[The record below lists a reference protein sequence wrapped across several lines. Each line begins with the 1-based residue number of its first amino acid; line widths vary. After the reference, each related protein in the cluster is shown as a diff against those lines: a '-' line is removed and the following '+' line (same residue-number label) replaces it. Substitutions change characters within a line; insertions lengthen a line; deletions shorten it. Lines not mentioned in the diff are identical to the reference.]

1 MAREQPEMRT
11 LFARRPVLN
20 ADALI
25 EWAKGQGL
33 SKPLASS
40 DLHVTIAYSKD
51 KFDWFAAPDDVDRIR
66 IPSLADH
73 EAQRSVEEFGD
84 KGAIV
89 LRFEAADLA
98 RRWQQ
103 FRDAGASWDHKA
115 YRPHVTITYG
125 PGDVDIATIEPYT
138 GPIELGPEEFS
149 EIDQDWKPKMAG
161 DALAFDRAS
170 TRTYDQD
177 GHLHVARTPIS
188 KANVCPYYGR
198 EIPDWEGLGLNPERL
213 YQLLRDPEEL
223 EKAAATFAGK
233 PLLNVHRP
241 VTADDHEHEA
251 VAGSIS
257 NPVWEAPYLKA
268 DLSIWD
274 GPAIKAIEAETQ
286 KELSSAYRYRADMT
300 PGTYEGV
307 RYDGV
312 MRDLSANHVA
322 LVKEGRAGPDVVVG
336 DEMPIPKIK
345 EFISMAKKPSI
356 TRGGAAA
363 LTALSLYLKPK
374 LAQDAKVDLSSV
386 LAKVT
391 SSNFAGRKPAIIA
404 GVKKQA
410 EGKLAQDASLDD
422 IGEVVE
428 ALAQILPEEAAEVI
442 EDGDDADDGP
452 ASDDDDA
459 DLRALLKAKG
469 LSDDEIARICAG
481 NAAAM
486 DGDADDDKDK
496 VTKTAMDAAIAAA
509 VKSATKSATAAAIKT
524 QQDIRDAER
533 AVRPYVGDLAMAH
546 DSADAVYRT
555 ALTSLG
561 VEIEGVH
568 PSAFPAILKLQPKPG
583 DTPSARKPIA
593 QDAAA
598 SKEFETR
605 FPHANRLKV

>member
-1 MAREQPEMRT
+1 MANEQPELRT

-25 EWAKGQGL
+25 EWATGQGIT
-33 SKPLASS
+33 KPLAAS
-40 DLHVTIAYSKD
+40 DLHVTIAYSRD
-51 KFDWFAAPDDVDRIR
+51 KLDWFAAPDDFDRIR
-66 IPSLADH
+66 IPALADH
-73 EAQRSVEEFGD
+73 ESPRSIVELGD

-89 LRFEAADLA
+89 LRFESADLA
-98 RRWQQ
+98 KRWRQ
-103 FRDAGASWDHKA
+103 FRDAGASWDHDA
-115 YRPHVTITYG
+115 YRPHVTITYDR
-125 PGDVDIATIEPYT
+125 GDVDIEKIEPYA
-138 GPIELGPEEFS
+138 GPIELGPEELS
-149 EIDQDWKPKMAG
+149 EIDKDWKPKMAG

-170 TRTYDQD
+170 ARTYDQD

-198 EIPDWEGLGLNPERL
+198 EIPDWEALGLNPDRL
-213 YQLLRDPEEL
+213 YQLLRDPGEL
-223 EKAAATFAGK
+223 AKAAATFAGK

-300 PGTYEGV
+300 PGSYEGV

-312 MRDLSANHVA
+312 MRDLIGNHVA

-336 DEMPIPKIK
+336 DEKPIPKIK

-374 LAQDAKVDLSSV
+374 LAQDAKIDLVPV

-391 SSNFAGRKPAIIA
+391 SSNFKASQPAILA
-404 GVKKQA
+404 GLQKAA
-410 EGKLAQDASLDD
+410 EGKLAQDSSIED
-422 IGEVVE
+422 
-428 ALAQILPEEAAEVI
+428 AAEVI
-442 EDGDDADDGP
+442 EALADILP
-452 ASDDDDA
+452 EEEA
-459 DLRALLKAKG
+459 DLATDE
-469 LSDDEIARICAG
+469 DDTDE
-481 NAAAM
+481 
-486 DGDADDDKDK
+486 DDDKKKEVAEDEDGEEDDDK

-509 VKSATKSATAAAIKT
+509 VKSATKTATAAAIKT

-561 VEIEGVH
+561 VDIDGVH

-583 DTPSARKPIA
+583 DAPPARKPIA
-593 QDAAA
+593 QDAAS
-598 SKEFETR
+598 SKAFEER

>member
-1 MAREQPEMRT
+1 MSKT
-11 LFARRPVLN
+11 GN
-20 ADALI
+20 A
-25 EWAKGQGL
+25 GG
-33 SKPLASS
+33 
-40 DLHVTIAYSKD
+40 T
-51 KFDWFAAPDDVDRIR
+51 
-66 IPSLADH
+66 
-73 EAQRSVEEFGD
+73 
-84 KGAIV
+84 
-89 LRFEAADLA
+89 
-98 RRWQQ
+98 
-103 FRDAGASWDHKA
+103 
-115 YRPHVTITYG
+115 
-125 PGDVDIATIEPYT
+125 
-138 GPIELGPEEFS
+138 
-149 EIDQDWKPKMAG
+149 
-161 DALAFDRAS
+161 LAFDRAS
-170 TRTYDQD
+170 ARTYDQD

-198 EIPDWEGLGLNPERL
+198 EIPDWEALGLNPDRL
-213 YQLLRDPEEL
+213 YQLLRDPGEL
-223 EKAAATFAGK
+223 AKAAASFAGK

-241 VTADDHEHEA
+241 VTADDHEHDA

-274 GPAIKAIEAETQ
+274 GPAIKAIKAETQ

-300 PGTYEGV
+300 PGSYEGV

-312 MRDLSANHVA
+312 MRDLIGNHVA

-336 DEMPIPKIK
+336 DEKPTPKIK

-391 SSNFAGRKPAIIA
+391 SSNFKASQPAILA
-404 GVKKQA
+404 GLKKAA
-410 EGKLAQDASLDD
+410 EGKLAQDSSIED
-422 IGEVVE
+422 
-428 ALAQILPEEAAEVI
+428 AAEVI
-442 EDGDDADDGP
+442 EALADILPDEE
-452 ASDDDDA
+452 A
-459 DLRALLKAKG
+459 DLATDE
-469 LSDDEIARICAG
+469 DDTDE
-481 NAAAM
+481 
-486 DGDADDDKDK
+486 DDDKKKEVAEDEDGEEDDDK

-509 VKSATKSATAAAIKT
+509 VKSATKSATVAAIKT
-524 QQDIRDAER
+524 QQDIREAER

-561 VEIEGVH
+561 VEVDGVH

-583 DTPSARKPIA
+583 DTPPARKPIA

-598 SKEFETR
+598 SKAFEER

>member
-1 MAREQPEMRT
+1 MATEQPELRT
-11 LFARRPVLN
+11 LFARRPVVN
-20 ADALI
+20 GDALI
-25 EWAKGQGL
+25 EWAKEQGL
-33 SKPLASS
+33 SKLLKAS
-40 DLHVTIAYSKD
+40 DLHVTVAYSKE
-51 KFDWFAAPDDVDRIR
+51 KFDWFAAPDDFDRIR

-73 EAQRSVEEFGD
+73 EAQRSVEELGD

-89 LRFEAADLA
+89 LRFESSDLA
-98 RRWQQ
+98 KRWQQ
-103 FRDAGASWDHKA
+103 FREAGASWDHDT
-115 YRPHVTITYG
+115 YRPHVTITYD
-125 PGDVDIATIEPYT
+125 PGDVDIAEIKPYS

-149 EIDQDWKPKMAG
+149 EIDVDWKPKMAG

-170 TRTYDQD
+170 ARTYDQD

-198 EIPDWEGLGLNPERL
+198 EIPDWEGLGLNPDRL

-223 EKAAATFAGK
+223 EKAAGTFAGK
-233 PLLNVHRP
+233 PLLNIHRP
-241 VTADDHEHEA
+241 VTADDHEHEV
-251 VAGSIS
+251 VAGSVS
-257 NPVWEAPYLKA
+257 NPVWDAPYLKA

-312 MRDLSANHVA
+312 MRDLIGNHVA

-336 DEMPIPKIK
+336 DEKPIPKIK

-374 LAQDAKVDLSSV
+374 LAQDAKIDLAPV

-391 SSNFAGRKPAIIA
+391 AANFAASKPAILTGLQKA
-404 GVKKQA
+404 A
-410 EGKLAQDASLDD
+410 EGKLAKDSSIED
-422 IGEVVE
+422 
-428 ALAQILPEEAAEVI
+428 AAEVI
-442 EDGDDADDGP
+442 EALADILPEEEADLATDEDETDEDGEKKKKVAEDEDGDDEED
-452 ASDDDDA
+452 
-459 DLRALLKAKG
+459 
-469 LSDDEIARICAG
+469 
-481 NAAAM
+481 
-486 DGDADDDKDK
+486 DK

-524 QQDIRDAER
+524 QQDIREAER

-561 VEIEGVH
+561 VDVDGVH

-583 DTPSARKPIA
+583 DTLPARKPIA

>member
-1 MAREQPEMRT
+1 MSKT
-11 LFARRPVLN
+11 GN
-20 ADALI
+20 A
-25 EWAKGQGL
+25 GG
-33 SKPLASS
+33 
-40 DLHVTIAYSKD
+40 T
-51 KFDWFAAPDDVDRIR
+51 
-66 IPSLADH
+66 
-73 EAQRSVEEFGD
+73 
-84 KGAIV
+84 
-89 LRFEAADLA
+89 
-98 RRWQQ
+98 
-103 FRDAGASWDHKA
+103 
-115 YRPHVTITYG
+115 
-125 PGDVDIATIEPYT
+125 
-138 GPIELGPEEFS
+138 
-149 EIDQDWKPKMAG
+149 
-161 DALAFDRAS
+161 LAFDRAS
-170 TRTYDQD
+170 ARTYDQD

-198 EIPDWEGLGLNPERL
+198 EIPDWEGLGLNPDRL

-223 EKAAATFAGK
+223 AKAAATFAGK

-241 VTADDHEHEA
+241 VTADDHEHEV

-274 GPAIKAIEAETQ
+274 GSAIKAIEAETQ

-312 MRDLSANHVA
+312 MRDLIGNHVA

-336 DEMPIPKIK
+336 DEKPTPKIK

-374 LAQDAKVDLSSV
+374 LAQDAKIDLSSV

-391 SSNFAGRKPAIIA
+391 AKSFNSSKAAIVA
-404 GVKKQA
+404 GVRKAA

-428 ALAQILPEEAAEVI
+428 ALAQIIPEEASEVI
-442 EDGDDADDGP
+442 EDEDGP
-452 ASDDDDA
+452 DDDQASDDDDA
-459 DLRALLKAKG
+459 NLRALLKAKG
-469 LSDDEIARICAG
+469 LSDEEIAGICTRAAG
-481 NAAAM
+481 AM
-486 DGDADDDKDK
+486 DEDDDAKDKDADK
-496 VTKTAMDAAIAAA
+496 VTQAAMDAAIAAA
-509 VKSATKSATAAAIKT
+509 VKSATKTATAAVIKA
-524 QQDIRDAER
+524 QQEIREAER

-561 VEIEGVH
+561 VDVDGVH

-583 DTPSARKPIA
+583 DVPLVRKPIA
-593 QDAAA
+593 QDAAS
-598 SKEFETR
+598 SKAFEER

>member
-1 MAREQPEMRT
+1 MSKT
-11 LFARRPVLN
+11 GN
-20 ADALI
+20 A
-25 EWAKGQGL
+25 GG
-33 SKPLASS
+33 
-40 DLHVTIAYSKD
+40 T
-51 KFDWFAAPDDVDRIR
+51 
-66 IPSLADH
+66 
-73 EAQRSVEEFGD
+73 
-84 KGAIV
+84 
-89 LRFEAADLA
+89 
-98 RRWQQ
+98 
-103 FRDAGASWDHKA
+103 
-115 YRPHVTITYG
+115 
-125 PGDVDIATIEPYT
+125 
-138 GPIELGPEEFS
+138 
-149 EIDQDWKPKMAG
+149 
-161 DALAFDRAS
+161 LAFDRAS

-198 EIPDWEGLGLNPERL
+198 EVPDWEGLGLNPDRL

-223 EKAAATFAGK
+223 EKAAASFAGK

-241 VTADDHEHEA
+241 VTADDHEKEA

-312 MRDLSANHVA
+312 MRDLIGNHVA

-336 DEMPIPKIK
+336 DEKPTPKIK

-374 LAQDAKVDLSSV
+374 LAQDAKIDLVPV
-386 LAKVT
+386 LAKLT
-391 SSNFAGRKPAIIA
+391 AKSFNASKAAIVS
-404 GVKKQA
+404 GVQKAA

-428 ALAQILPEEAAEVI
+428 ALSQILPEEVPSVI
-442 EDGDDADDGP
+442 EDEDDPDDP
-452 ASDDDDA
+452 ASDEDDA
-459 DLRALLKAKG
+459 ELRALLKAKG
-469 LSDDEIARICAG
+469 LSDEEIAGICTRAAG
-481 NAAAM
+481 AM
-486 DGDADDDKDK
+486 DEGDDDEKDK
-496 VTKTAMDAAIAAA
+496 VTKPAMDAAIAAA
-509 VKSATKSATAAAIKT
+509 VASATKSATVAAIKT
-524 QQDIRDAER
+524 QRDIREAER
-533 AVRPYVGDLAMAH
+533 AVRPYVGDLALAH
-546 DSADAVYRT
+546 DSADAVFRT

-561 VEIEGVH
+561 VDVDGVH

-583 DTPSARKPIA
+583 DAPARKPIA

-598 SKEFETR
+598 SKDFEAR